1 MYDRN
6 LNDRNISIHFNE
18 EKNNP
23 IEVNSEEF
31 KEIKFHFNTIF
42 NDISQGNQSSDQK
55 IYEIEKAF
63 SLKKSIYFFE
73 FREA

>member
-6 LNDRNISIHFNE
+6 INDRNISVHFNE

-23 IEVNSEEF
+23 IDVNSEEF

-42 NDISQGNQSSDQK
+42 NDISQGTQSS
-55 IYEIEKAF
+55 E
-63 SLKKSIYFFE
+63 
-73 FREA
+73 R